1 MAEFLM
7 LGILY
12 ADPGSGTLIWQFLAA
27 AGFGL
32 LFYTK
37 VIIRKIRSHIGT
49 RERDAEKD

>member
-1 MAEFLM
+1 MF
-7 LGILY
+7 GIYY

-37 VIIRKIRSHIGT
+37 VIIRKIRSYIGT
-49 RERDAEKD
+49 RERSGGKD